1 MTTTA
6 LMNTYGERSLTLTK
20 GLGAWVWDDKGN
32 RYLDGI
38 SGIAVCGLGHAH
50 PAVTKAICD
59 QAGTLLHASNLFNLP
74 PQEHLANKLRELSGM
89 TNMFFSNSGAE
100 ANEAAIKLARIY
112 GNNKGIDLPTIVVTE
127 KAFHG
132 RTMATLSAT
141 GNPKVHEGFGPL
153 VQGFARVPYNDADAV
168 EALVKSD
175 PNIVAVMVE
184 PVQGEGGVHPPCPNY
199 MNQLRDI
206 CDRHDLLLILDE
218 IQTGNGRTGAFFAY
232 QHANILPDV
241 VTTAKGL
248 GNGAPIGVCLTQG
261 KAAILFKPG
270 NHGSTFGGNPMAC
283 AAALATLNTIE
294 SENLVARAASLG
306 ESLMTRFKEELADCD
321 NVIEVRGQGL
331 IIGIELKDPGDNI
344 TAKALDNGVLILLT
358 AGNTVRLL
366 PPLNLSDQEA
376 EQLVS
381 MVVKTIK
388 A

>member
-1 MTTTA
+1 
-6 LMNTYGERSLTLTK
+6 
-20 GLGAWVWDDKGN
+20 
-32 RYLDGI
+32 
-38 SGIAVCGLGHAH
+38 
-50 PAVTKAICD
+50 
-59 QAGTLLHASNLFNLP
+59 
-74 PQEHLANKLRELSGM
+74 
-89 TNMFFSNSGAE
+89 
-100 ANEAAIKLARIY
+100 
-112 GNNKGIDLPTIVVTE
+112 
-127 KAFHG
+127 
-132 RTMATLSAT
+132 
-141 GNPKVHEGFGPL
+141 
-153 VQGFARVPYNDADAV
+153 
-168 EALVKSD
+168 
-175 PNIVAVMVE
+175 MVE
-184 PVQGEGGVHPPCPNY
+184 PVQGEGGVHPPCPSY

-248 GNGAPIGVCLTQG
+248 GNGAPIGVCLTHG
-261 KAAILFKPG
+261 KAATLFKPG
-270 NHGSTFGGNPMAC
+270 NHGSTFGGNPMVC

-294 SENLVARAASLG
+294 NENLIARAASLG

-321 NVIEVRGQGL
+321 NVVEVRGKGL
-331 IIGIELKDPGDNI
+331 MIGIELKDPGANI

-366 PPLNLSDQEA
+366 PPLNLSDEEA